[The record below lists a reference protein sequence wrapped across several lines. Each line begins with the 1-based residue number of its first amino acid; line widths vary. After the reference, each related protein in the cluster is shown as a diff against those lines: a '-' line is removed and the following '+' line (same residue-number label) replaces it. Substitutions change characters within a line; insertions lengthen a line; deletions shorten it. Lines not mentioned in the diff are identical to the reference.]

1 MPRKFILL
9 TSLVLILL
17 FAACAKRTTEN
28 QEPEILTLLRQIPV
42 VGDPLDISFD
52 AANIYIAQDQGGISV
67 IDGSNYSQRWFTELA
82 STDSTMVPLFKIR
95 KISAVGEHQR
105 LFLNETDLGGTDKIQ
120 IVDIS
125 VPDTLRVID
134 AITGA
139 SQDIQDMIFRP
150 IPNTVDDNI
159 IEVIY
164 CAGRNVHYGR
174 YNGDL
179 WLGSTFSIYPPAPAV
194 GIDLTDNY
202 VFVAAEQRG
211 LLIYNRADQ
220 ALVGELAVPGE
231 ARKVKVAGNYAYIAS
246 RQGGL
251 NVVDISNPAAPVKVS
266 SFDTAG
272 YASSIDVQGTK
283 AVVSSGSGGVYLFDV
298 TVPESF
304 FLLQRLNSVGY
315 TNNAK
320 FYGDKLIV
328 ASRDQGI
335 LIYEID

>member
-9 TSLVLILL
+9 TSLALILL
-17 FAACAKRTTEN
+17 LSACAKRSTEN
-28 QEPEILTLLRQIPV
+28 QEPDVLTLLKQIPV

-52 AANIYIAQDQGGISV
+52 ASNIYIAQDQGGISV
-67 IDGSNYSQRWFTELA
+67 INGTDYSQRWLTEL
-82 STDSTMVPLFKIR
+82 SSVDSTQVPLLKIR
-95 KISAVGEHQR
+95 KVSAVGEHRR
-105 LFLNETDLGGTDKIQ
+105 LFLNETDGTDMIR
-120 IVDIS
+120 IVDLS
-125 VPDTLRVID
+125 EPDTLKVMD
-134 AITGA
+134 SITGA
-139 SQDIQDMIFRP
+139 TQDIQDMIFRP
-150 IPNTVDDNI
+150 IPNPTDDNI
-159 IEVIY
+159 IELLY
-164 CAGRNVHYGR
+164 CAGRNVHYGK
-174 YNGDL
+174 YNGDI
-179 WLGSTFSIYPPAPAV
+179 WLGSTFSIYPPVSAS
-194 GIDLTDNY
+194 GIDLSSDY
-202 VFVAAEQRG
+202 IFVAAEQRG

-220 ALVGELAVPGE
+220 SFISELAVPGE
-231 ARKVKVAGNYAYIAS
+231 ALKVKVAGNYAFIAS

-251 NVVDISNPAAPVKVS
+251 NVVDVSNPAAPAKVA

-298 TVPESF
+298 TVPSSF